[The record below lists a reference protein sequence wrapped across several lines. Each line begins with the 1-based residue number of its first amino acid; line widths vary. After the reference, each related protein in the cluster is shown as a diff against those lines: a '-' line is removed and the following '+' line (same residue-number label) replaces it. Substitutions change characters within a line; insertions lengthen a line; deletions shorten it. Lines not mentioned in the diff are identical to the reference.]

1 MPLCNSNLAVLGLQN
16 ATPTLK
22 PNQSGK
28 NTNKAITIRL
38 IVDVAQ
44 PVQQMNFMQQKLVTG
59 MWNHLISMKRG
70 YGYLAH
76 SKLCHLHFSF
86 CGVSDG
92 RLHLSTK
99 EYITQ
104 SPRVERAAQ
113 QKVSHVQQ
121 VLLPPY
127 SFCCGLCIS
136 TLFASRSSAQ
146 SLSDPCL
153 FAHVSA
159 QFKDVCIR
167 LHTTGCIDAAKMQN
181 I

>member
-1 MPLCNSNLAVLGLQN
+1 VELKMPLCNSNLAVLGLQN

-70 YGYLAH
+70 CGYLAH

-92 RLHLSTK
+92 RSHLSTK
-99 EYITQ
+99 EYIT
-104 SPRVERAAQ
+104 
-113 QKVSHVQQ
+113 
-121 VLLPPY
+121 
-127 SFCCGLCIS
+127 
-136 TLFASRSSAQ
+136 
-146 SLSDPCL
+146 
-153 FAHVSA
+153 
-159 QFKDVCIR
+159 
-167 LHTTGCIDAAKMQN
+167 
-181 I
+181 